1 RRRAERAAGSGRQEI
16 RVVVTREKGG
26 GEGSRSR
33 GLSHPHHDG
42 SRREPL
48 LLDARSDR
56 LCAREVNAMAKAKSS
71 SKKAATK
78 NLKVSASAAKRV
90 KGGRIKYIK

>member
-1 RRRAERAAGSGRQEI
+1 
-16 RVVVTREKGG
+16 
-26 GEGSRSR
+26 
-33 GLSHPHHDG
+33 
-42 SRREPL
+42 
-48 LLDARSDR
+48 
-56 LCAREVNAMAKAKSS
+56 MAKAKSS

>member
-1 RRRAERAAGSGRQEI
+1 
-16 RVVVTREKGG
+16 
-26 GEGSRSR
+26 
-33 GLSHPHHDG
+33 
-42 SRREPL
+42 L